1 MAEESSLGEF
11 MLWNHTCLMARKENY
26 LAVSVTEW
34 LEGVTKPAENAK
46 Q

>member
-1 MAEESSLGEF
+1 MTGHRIHIVE
-11 MLWNHTCLMARKENY
+11 HTFVMARKENY
-26 LAVSVTEW
+26 LAVSVTEL

>member
-1 MAEESSLGEF
+1 M
-11 MLWNHTCLMARKENY
+11 MARKENY
-26 LAVSVTEW
+26 LAVSVTEL

>member
-1 MAEESSLGEF
+1 MTGLRIHVME
-11 MLWNHTCLMARKENY
+11 HTFLMARKENY
-26 LAVSVTEW
+26 LAVSVTEL